1 MMRKGPREYSWF
13 IHRITHPTLRDMFMC
28 PSEKLRMKE
37 ALLSLLAGD
46 IFGTTPI
53 WRSIALFKSAYYL
66 VSVKELGR
74 TYVAWRRRHF
84 DIRRDQAVEASVTS
98 V

>member
-13 IHRITHPTLRDMFMC
+13 IHRITHPTLREMFMH
-28 PSEKLRMKE
+28 PSDKLRMKE

-46 IFGTTPI
+46 IFDSTPI

-66 VSVKELGR
+66 VSLINLGR
-74 TYVAWRRRHF
+74 SSLAWKQRRLN
-84 DIRRDQAVEASVTS
+84 ILRDREVEASVTS